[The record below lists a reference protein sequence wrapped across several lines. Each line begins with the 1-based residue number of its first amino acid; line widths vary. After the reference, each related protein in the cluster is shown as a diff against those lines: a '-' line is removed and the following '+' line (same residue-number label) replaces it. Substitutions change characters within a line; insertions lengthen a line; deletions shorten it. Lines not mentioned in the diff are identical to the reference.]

1 MPLFFLNQQELDC
14 INEEGQIF
22 GKIKFDVSNNE
33 YIFYVID
40 ESVVLS
46 TAEKAS
52 VAERLSGLE
61 SGRYSIPMQDD
72 D

>member
-14 INEEGQIF
+14 INDNGQIF

-33 YIFYVID
+33 YIFYLID
-40 ESVVLS
+40 ESIVLS
-46 TAEKAS
+46 DSDKSSIAD
-52 VAERLSGLE
+52 RLSGLE
-61 SGRYSIPMQDD
+61 SGKYSIPMQDD

>member
-14 INEEGQIF
+14 INDNGQIF

-33 YIFYVID
+33 YIFYLID
-40 ESVVLS
+40 ESIVLS
-46 TAEKAS
+46 DSDKSSIAD
-52 VAERLSGLE
+52 RLSGLE
-61 SGRYSIPMQDD
+61 SGQYSIPMQDD

>member
-14 INEEGQIF
+14 INDDGRIF
-22 GKIKFDVSNNE
+22 GKIKFDVSKNE
-33 YIFYVID
+33 YIYYSID
-40 ESVVLS
+40 DSIALS

-52 VAERLSGLE
+52 IADRLSGLE
-61 SGRYSIPMQDD
+61 SGQYSIPMQDD